1 MTAGDACVKERPVN
15 PKLEAYI
22 ARHGAWITLPDGREE
37 FMLPLDK
44 IQGFLDLVQP
54 GDVPP
59 EKLQHLYLMQAQAVE
74 EIKRQLREQ
83 GLDPDTPSHSG

>member
-1 MTAGDACVKERPVN
+1 VKEATVN
-15 PKLEAYI
+15 PKLEAYVV
-22 ARHGAWITLPDGREE
+22 RHGRWIALADGSEE

-59 EKLQHLYLMQAQAVE
+59 DKLQHLYKMQAQAVE
-74 EIKRQLREQ
+74 AIKHQLRERGIDSDAPGSQ
-83 GLDPDTPSHSG
+83 A